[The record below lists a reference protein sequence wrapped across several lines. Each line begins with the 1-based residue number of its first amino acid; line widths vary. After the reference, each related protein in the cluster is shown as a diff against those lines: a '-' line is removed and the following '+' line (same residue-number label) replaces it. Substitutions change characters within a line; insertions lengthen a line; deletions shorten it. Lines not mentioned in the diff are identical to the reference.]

1 MGKDLNVDHV
11 VNRENLDT
19 HGMNS
24 SSPMD
29 NLELV
34 PFDLN
39 SFVVINYPHLT
50 ELDQECFHIVS
61 W

>member
-1 MGKDLNVDHV
+1 MEEGAMGKDLNVDHV

-39 SFVVINYPHLT
+39 CHVVTSSPSIT
-50 ELDQECFHIVS
+50 DIEQ
-61 W
+61 

>member
-39 SFVVINYPHLT
+39 CHVVTSSPSIT
-50 ELDQECFHIVS
+50 DIEQ
-61 W
+61 